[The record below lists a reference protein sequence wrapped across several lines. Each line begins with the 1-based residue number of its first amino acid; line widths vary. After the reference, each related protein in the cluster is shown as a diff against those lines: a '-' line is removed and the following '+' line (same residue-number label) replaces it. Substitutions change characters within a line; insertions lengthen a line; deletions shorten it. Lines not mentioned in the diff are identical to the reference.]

1 MLQSVICVWTG
12 VFRCR
17 NFATSNK
24 LIEYARKDYPFL
36 QDVDVASR
44 YVCGLC
50 CLFFVPLHPVAR
62 PAQSIGEW
70 GQRLYYAFLY
80 LRDAVYHLLQGQP
93 ARDTHQ
99 EVAHGDDYV
108 PVGCCLAVAVPTH
121 YFPDSPYR
129 VVVQGAL
136 VSLIAPTGTAA
147 AVIAGRLGGNKTTLT
162 TYTIVSNLVAAIMI
176 PAVFPLVE
184 IYSAGSFM
192 EQFLLIL
199 CHVFPLLIC
208 PFLVAWVPR
217 EFMPKLHRL
226 VVKFCESLTFYLWGI
241 SLIIAI
247 GLTLRSVVNNH
258 FYPHVL
264 LLLAVSGLIVC
275 AWQFGTGKLVGK
287 HYHDY
292 INCGQSLVTRLCR
305 TTRWFWMY
313 CSQCDFCSR
322 MPKQLAQP

>member
-1 MLQSVICVWTG
+1 MVMI
-12 VFRCR
+12 
-17 NFATSNK
+17 
-24 LIEYARKDYPFL
+24 
-36 QDVDVASR
+36 
-44 YVCGLC
+44 
-50 CLFFVPLHPVAR
+50 LFQLV
-62 PAQSIGEW
+62 
-70 GQRLYYAFLY
+70 
-80 LRDAVYHLLQGQP
+80 
-93 ARDTHQ
+93 
-99 EVAHGDDYV
+99 
-108 PVGCCLAVAVPTH
+108 CCLAVAVPTH

-147 AVIAGRLGGNKTTLT
+147 AVIAGRLGDNKTTLT
-162 TYTIVSNLVAAIMI
+162 IYTIVSNLVAAIMI

-184 IYSAGSFM
+184 IHSAGSFM

-199 CHVFPLLIC
+199 RHVFPLLIC
-208 PFLVAWVPR
+208 PFLVAWALR
-217 EFMPKLHRL
+217 EFMPKLHSL

-247 GLTLRSVVNNH
+247 GLTLRSVVNSH

-264 LLLAVSGLIVC
+264 LLLTVSGLIVC

-305 TTRWFWMY
+305 TTIWFWMY